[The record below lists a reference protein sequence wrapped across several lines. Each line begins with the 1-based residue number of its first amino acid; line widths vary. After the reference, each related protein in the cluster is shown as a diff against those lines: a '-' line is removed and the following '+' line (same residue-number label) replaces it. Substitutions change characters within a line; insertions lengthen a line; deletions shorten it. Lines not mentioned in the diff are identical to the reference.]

1 MSLPSSRSSIWVNDM
16 TVAELIEHLEKFN
29 QDREVIIF
37 DDQSIPYSIDKV
49 IIDTV
54 FKDKAFSHIV
64 IKPIAE

>member
-1 MSLPSSRSSIWVNDM
+1 M
-16 TVAELIEHLEKFN
+16 TARELIGYLEQFN

-37 DDQSIPYSIDKV
+37 DELSEPHSIAKV

-54 FKDKAFSHIV
+54 SEDKVFSHIV